1 MPRISCGS
9 VGLGK
14 VIGYDMAALRA
25 VISLVLVVSLAWA
38 QTQLQ
43 QALTLTRA
51 GRFAEARKVMK
62 GVPAPDAPPQQIAYH
77 RLKAAIA
84 SGLRDFDGS
93 AAEME
98 AALALSPEDR
108 SLLLGAAVSESQAGH
123 LDRAVDLLSKMS
135 DNADAKGLL
144 ASLFEREGRHAESV
158 GAYREAVRL
167 DPTREAFRMALGREL
182 IALGA
187 FEQAHAEL
195 QESLSKFPNSA
206 PLLTLLGILEY
217 SGGQTEEAR
226 HALSRAIAADSGY
239 RPAYLS
245 LARIVL
251 ESSGTLAEED
261 ITALCRWDK
270 ITCSA
275 IQVRLARDRND
286 KQLEE
291 RSVAVL
297 RAARMGNATAACA
310 LGQAY
315 AWNNRPQAARPKMET
330 CVELDPTPQ
339 NHYRLAQVYRKLGET
354 GLAQQQLEARSKLL
368 KKLSDQTAKAADSLK
383 TLETQIR

>member
-1 MPRISCGS
+1 MPRMSCGS

-14 VIGYDMAALRA
+14 VIGYDMAGLR
-25 VISLVLVVSLAWA
+25 VVLSLAWLVSSAWA
-38 QTQLQ
+38 QTELQ
-43 QALTLTRA
+43 QALTLTRS
-51 GRFAEARKVMK
+51 GRFAEAREVMK
-62 GVPAPDAPPQQIAYH
+62 GVTAPATPPQQIAYH

-84 SGLRDFDGS
+84 SGLQDFDAS

-108 SLLLGAAVSESQAGH
+108 SLLLGAALSESQAGH
-123 LDRAVDLLSKMS
+123 LDRAVDLLSKAGDS
-135 DNADAKGLL
+135 ADAKALL
-144 ASLFEREGRHAESV
+144 GSLFEREGRRAESV
-158 GAYREAVRL
+158 EAYRKAVRL
-167 DPTREAFRMALGREL
+167 DPGRVAFRMALGREL

-226 HALSRAIAADSGY
+226 HTLGRAIAADSGY

-245 LARIVL
+245 LARMVL
-251 ESSGTLAEED
+251 ESSGTLGEED
-261 ITALCRWDK
+261 VTALCRWDK
-270 ITCSA
+270 IACSA
-275 IQVRLARDRND
+275 IQVRLARDTND

-291 RSVAVL
+291 RSVAAL
-297 RAARMGNATAACA
+297 RAAPAGNAMAACA

-315 AWNNRPQAARPKMET
+315 AWNNRPQEARPKMET
-330 CVELDPTPQ
+330 RVQLDPTPQ

-354 GLAQQQLEARSKLL
+354 ALAQQQLEARSKLL
-368 KKLSDQTAKAADSLK
+368 KLLSDQTAKAADSLK
-383 TLETQIR
+383 ALETQIR